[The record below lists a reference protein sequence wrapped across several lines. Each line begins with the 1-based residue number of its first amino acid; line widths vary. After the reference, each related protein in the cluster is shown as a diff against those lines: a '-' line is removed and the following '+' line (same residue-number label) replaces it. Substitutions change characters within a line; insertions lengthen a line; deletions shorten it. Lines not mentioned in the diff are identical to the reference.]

1 MFTLDQIK
9 AAHSQVKS
17 GADFPAYIRAI
28 KSLGVTNY
36 ETYVTDGHTD
46 YEGTDNY
53 TVNSPG
59 RFGPLTIATTADA
72 ATFKAGLL
80 AHQQG
85 KADFMQFIQLCAETG
100 VEKWIVRLDQMTCTY
115 YDTAGKEVL
124 EERIPG

>member
-28 KSLGVTNY
+28 KTLGVTGY
-36 ETYVTDGHTD
+36 DTYVTDGRTD
-46 YEGTDNY
+46 YQGSDNY

-59 RFGPLTIATTADA
+59 RFGPLTIATIADA
-72 ATFKAGLL
+72 TTFKAGLK

-85 KADFMQFIQLCAETG
+85 KTDFMQFIQLCAETG
-100 VEKWIVRLDQMTCTY
+100 VEKWTARLDQMTCTY
-115 YDTAGKEVL
+115 YDLAGNEVL
-124 EERIPG
+124 EEGIPC

>member
-1 MFTLDQIK
+1 MFSLDQIK
-9 AAHSQVKS
+9 AAHSHVKS

-28 KSLGVTNY
+28 KTLGVNRY

-46 YEGTDNY
+46 YQGADDY

-59 RFGPLTIATTADA
+59 RFGPLTIATSADT

-85 KADFMQFIQLCAETG
+85 KTDFMQFIQLCAETG
-100 VEKWIVRLDQMTCTY
+100 VEKWTVRLDMMTCTY
-115 YDTAGKEVL
+115 YDINGNEVL
-124 EERIPG
+124 EEGIPG